1 MITQSFAADRH
12 YQDTSAISD
21 TQVGG
26 PDDTQNNNANDADD
40 EGSQSGERSQM
51 DDSTEEG

>member
-1 MITQSFAADRH
+1 MHRFAVDRH

-40 EGSQSGERSQM
+40 EGSQPGERSQM